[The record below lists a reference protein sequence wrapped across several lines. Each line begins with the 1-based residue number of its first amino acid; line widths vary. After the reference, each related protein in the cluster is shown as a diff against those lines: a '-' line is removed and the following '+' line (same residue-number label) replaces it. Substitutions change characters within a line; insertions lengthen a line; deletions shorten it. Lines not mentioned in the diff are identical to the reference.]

1 MKIDEQ
7 LDEQAE
13 IARVYELIVE
23 GLKEL
28 DYGVSEKNWPEFS
41 SSQSSGSSGIIFDE
55 RLLKMDHTASGFVNY
70 QPQV

>member
-28 DYGVSEKNWPEFS
+28 DYGVSEVLFLHFYLN
-41 SSQSSGSSGIIFDE
+41 
-55 RLLKMDHTASGFVNY
+55 
-70 QPQV
+70 